1 MRRDI
6 DLCREILLRTEK
18 ETPILQIPD
27 QLEAVILAHFELL
40 VEAGFL
46 QGQVVRSGSGQ
57 IVAASPGRLLWA
69 GHDFLEAARNED
81 IWTKAKNRILLTGGA
96 WTFDLL
102 KTLLVELAKKNL
114 MP

>member
-1 MRRDI
+1 M
-6 DLCREILLRTEK
+6 
-18 ETPILQIPD
+18 
-27 QLEAVILAHFELL
+27 
-40 VEAGFL
+40 
-46 QGQVVRSGSGQ
+46 
-57 IVAASPGRLLWA
+57 WA